1 MGVLTTLETECK
13 DCYKCVRACPVKA
26 IKVNTGHA
34 QIWEEQCILD
44 GRCISVCPRQA
55 KQVRDDLP
63 AVQAMLAEGETVAV
77 SIAPSYVCAFDVPD
91 PGCLVTALRRLGFA
105 YVSETAV
112 GADAVAAAHIQYL
125 REDPNAKL
133 EPRIT
138 SSCPT
143 VVNLIEKHYPEAIR
157 FLVPVVSP
165 MVAHARLLHS
175 RCGPQVK
182 VVFIGPCV
190 AKKAEA
196 EEAQFAGDIA
206 AVLTFAELER
216 WLEQENIN
224 AADLPPEPCDTL
236 GSRWAKLFP
245 LAGGLLRTAG
255 LSSDLLAERMA
266 TVTGIDECKSLIS
279 HLCSGNDLALDLI
292 EMLACEGGCIDG
304 PCMVDSAETIARRQR
319 MVKYVKGASGS
330 TSQGTGHDTGPV
342 RDVQETGAAAA
353 LEAAESSEAAGGAF
367 PGWLLRTYADRKIRL
382 PEPSEEELQQIL
394 AAIGKREPADE
405 LNCGAC
411 GYDSCRDKARAVY
424 QGVAESEMCMPYM
437 RAKAESLADVIITS
451 TPNGIMVVDDQLS
464 ILALNPAAESMF
476 RCRASD
482 FLHQPL
488 AQLIPTD
495 SFNRALQHRQLIKES
510 REYPEHG
517 LIVRQYIFTPED
529 QDVVIGIFTDITAEK
544 QRQDELDRLKATTLE
559 RAQDVINRQMRVAQ
573 EIAGLL
579 GETTAETKVLL
590 SQLMR
595 LIQDGDNP

>member
-1 MGVLTTLETECK
+1 M
-13 DCYKCVRACPVKA
+13 
-26 IKVNTGHA
+26 
-34 QIWEEQCILD
+34 
-44 GRCISVCPRQA
+44 
-55 KQVRDDLP
+55 
-63 AVQAMLAEGETVAV
+63 
-77 SIAPSYVCAFDVPD
+77 
-91 PGCLVTALRRLGFA
+91 
-105 YVSETAV
+105 
-112 GADAVAAAHIQYL
+112 
-125 REDPNAKL
+125 
-133 EPRIT
+133 
-138 SSCPT
+138 
-143 VVNLIEKHYPEAIR
+143 
-157 FLVPVVSP
+157 
-165 MVAHARLLHS
+165 
-175 RCGPQVK
+175 
-182 VVFIGPCV
+182 
-190 AKKAEA
+190 
-196 EEAQFAGDIA
+196 
-206 AVLTFAELER
+206 
-216 WLEQENIN
+216 
-224 AADLPPEPCDTL
+224 
-236 GSRWAKLFP
+236 
-245 LAGGLLRTAG
+245 
-255 LSSDLLAERMA
+255 
-266 TVTGIDECKSLIS
+266 
-279 HLCSGNDLALDLI
+279 
-292 EMLACEGGCIDG
+292 
-304 PCMVDSAETIARRQR
+304 
-319 MVKYVKGASGS
+319 
-330 TSQGTGHDTGPV
+330 
-342 RDVQETGAAAA
+342 QETGAAAA